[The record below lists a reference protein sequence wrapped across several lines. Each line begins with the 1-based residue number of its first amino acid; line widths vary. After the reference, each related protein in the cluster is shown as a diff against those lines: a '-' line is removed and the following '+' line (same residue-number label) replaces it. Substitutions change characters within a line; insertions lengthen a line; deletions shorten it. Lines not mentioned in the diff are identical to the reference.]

1 MEKDWKSEYLYKT
14 FASRTRNKKEE
25 CYVLNAIWQRLYM
38 QGYEI
43 EPITQKYVRRS
54 DDKGHKFALIDLFFP
69 SLNLAIEVDEAYHND
84 KIDDDIERQKEVIR
98 ILLLEKGVEESK
110 IGALEKVTA
119 SEFKPGKNMPEF
131 LRIHTD
137 VPYDKLEEQINNVV
151 EGIKNK
157 IHDPEAIRWI
167 SPEEKMIQLRNKG
180 AISKSDHIY
189 FKTINQ
195 ICDIISPENRQE
207 GKGAIRCFVLLKND
221 PEPKMLWCP
230 QLALH
235 SKNGDVKAAP
245 DSGWVNELIDE
256 ETLREWH
263 PDPGKLHGKNPN
275 LWLPR
280 VTFLKGKTALGEVG
294 YRFVGIFE
302 RQPED
307 APDGARIYKRTKTEY
322 SWPTANA

>member
-43 EPITQKYVRRS
+43 EPVTQKYVRRS

-69 SLNLAIEVDEAYHND
+69 ALNLAIEVDEAHHD
-84 KIDDDIERQKEVIR
+84 DQKDDDLERQKEIIR
-98 ILLLEKGVEESK
+98 ILLQEKGVEESK
-110 IGALEKVTA
+110 IGMLEKVTA
-119 SEFKPGKNMPEF
+119 PEIKPGENMPKF
-131 LRIHTD
+131 LRIATD
-137 VPYDKLEEQINNVV
+137 VPYDELEEQINQVV
-151 EGIKNK
+151 QEIKNK
-157 IHDPEAIRWI
+157 IHDPETIRWI
-167 SPEEKMIQLRNKG
+167 SPEEKMIQLRNKS
-180 AISKSDHIY
+180 AISISDHIY

-195 ICDIISPENRQE
+195 ICDIISPKNRQE

-235 SKNGDVKAAP
+235 SKNEDAKSAS
-245 DSGWVNELIDE
+245 DSGWINELIDE

-263 PDPGKLHGKNPN
+263 PDPGKLHDKNPT

-280 VTFLKGKTALGEVG
+280 VTFLKVKTALGEEG
-294 YRFVGIFE
+294 YRFFGIFK

-322 SWPTANA
+322 SWPTTNA

>member
-1 MEKDWKSEYLYKT
+1 MAKDWKSEYLYKA

-25 CYVLNAIWQRLYM
+25 CYVVNAIWQRLCL

-69 SLNLAIEVDEAYHND
+69 ALNLAIEVDEAYHD
-84 KIDDDIERQKEVIR
+84 VKKDDDLERQKEVIR
-98 ILLLEKGVEESK
+98 ILLLEKGVKESK

-119 SEFKPGKNMPEF
+119 SEIKPGKNMPEF

-137 VPYDKLEEQINNVV
+137 VPYNKLEEQINNVV
-151 EGIKNK
+151 QEIKNK
-157 IHDPEAIRWI
+157 IHDPETIRWI

-180 AISKSDHIY
+180 AISTSDHIY
-189 FKTINQ
+189 FKTFNQ
-195 ICDIISPENRQE
+195 ICDIISPKNRQE
-207 GKGAIRCFVLLKND
+207 GKGRFHTFVPLKND
-221 PEPKMLWCP
+221 PAKMLWCP

-275 LWLPR
+275 LWFPR
-280 VTFLKGKTALGEVG
+280 VTFLKVKTALGEEG

-322 SWPTANA
+322 SWPTADA